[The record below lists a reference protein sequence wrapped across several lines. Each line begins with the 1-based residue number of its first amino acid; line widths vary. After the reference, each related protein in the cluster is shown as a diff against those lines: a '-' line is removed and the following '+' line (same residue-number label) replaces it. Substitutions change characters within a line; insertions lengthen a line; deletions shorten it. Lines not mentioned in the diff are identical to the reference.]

1 MKLKKF
7 MIILLSF
14 TMLMPTYAA
23 YAETINMDVSSPV
36 SDVDVEEIDN
46 SQINQNDTE
55 EIENK
60 EDTGTSK
67 DDNSVD
73 RSDEKTDEN
82 KEANADKDKKSI
94 FTISCNGDGYIS
106 VEYKG
111 KDGKDNDNFPVTV
124 DEKSEYKVKV
134 DEGDVY
140 EVRTYKSDLMDVNVD
155 YDGLKVLKKKNAG
168 INQIDILFK
177 VGNGDAKFSA
187 DFKGNFENFA
197 ADEPTFFAAR
207 AAAKVANTKTINI
220 KMGTTYWGYAADG
233 SNPGPNMYGKF
244 TSNTSGVYN
253 GAVYC
258 AEHDRAPTTGKRT
271 GTVFTSTRIR
281 KILYYG
287 YRGVKPW
294 SGFKTYKKY
303 YIKNGSG
310 KALDA
315 CGIVITGQALSNAY
329 NKLGGKG
336 TKTNRAGV
344 SAFLKY
350 IDSKPDPG
358 ASWTVYRVKTGGS
371 TQDMMFGVYTP
382 NGQLTMTKQVASNHN
397 IVSECPK
404 MYSLAGAEY
413 TVYKNDGTTK
423 VGILT
428 TTADGKAN
436 TLSLPVGT
444 YKVKETKVPNG
455 FALDKTTYTVK
466 VESGKTASFVSKEE
480 PLFDPVRIVLEKT
493 ATGDSYINKAD
504 MSDAEFEVAYYDT
517 LSKSD
522 AERIKP
528 TRIWK
533 LKTIEGKGSLSGKY
547 VSSFDNDFILEG
559 SDELFLDEDGD
570 PVLPRGIVTIRESKA
585 PTGYKIDPKV
595 YYLTV
600 ENDKDNTH
608 MSYNF
613 GNTPEQPNTPLHP
626 SIATNA
632 IDVATGDRVGT
643 NGKDVVIEDT
653 VSYKEL
659 EKDHEYTVKGI
670 LMDKE
675 TEQPIL
681 VDGRQ
686 VTAEKTFVADSDN
699 DGNLGNGAEGDV
711 TLEYNFSSLDLGGK
725 TAVCYASLFYEDE
738 EIANHN
744 DINAEEQ
751 SIHFPELQTQAKDQ
765 DTDSNLGITK
775 EEEVIIDTVS
785 YDNLIVGKTYT
796 ISGVLMDKDTEKPLL
811 KKDGT
816 EYTAETTFTAE
827 ETSGSVELTFVVDS
841 SDLRGKTTVVFEDMY
856 HNDKKVGTHSDIT
869 DEGQSIHYPDAHTNA
884 DIVEVGKDVGEI
896 LQIKDIFSYENL
908 VAGKEYK
915 VSGLLMCKETGKP
928 LLVDGK
934 EVTAEKT
941 FVPEKT
947 SGSVDVIFNV
957 PAEAL
962 IRSDE
967 GSSTVVFE
975 NLYLGDE
982 LVLSHEDIDDVD
994 QTVSV
999 GVMTVEYD
1007 DKTDGNPTGSN
1018 PATGDHSML
1027 MMYILILAASGLTI
1041 ASILKRRKEEE

>member
-82 KEANADKDKKSI
+82 KESEKNVKSDNDKNEKDESGQVIFSVKGDGTYTVNIKGDDSSHKVSKDKPFKTNADVGTVFVVVSELKDSKTGSEYH
-94 FTISCNGDGYIS
+94 D
-106 VEYKG
+106 VEAAEGFKATSKLE
-111 KDGKDNDNFPVTV
+111 KDVIKMELEKTA
-124 DEKSEYKVKV
+124 EKSSLELAYTEKESMPV
-134 DEGDVY
+134 
-140 EVRTYKSDLMDVNVD
+140 
-155 YDGLKVLKKKNAG
+155 
-168 INQIDILFK
+168 
-177 VGNGDAKFSA
+177 FSL
-187 DFKGNFENFA
+187 
-197 ADEPTFFAAR
+197 FAAR
-207 AAAKVANTKTINI
+207 ASTLKVTIGKSVSFSYGGYLSYDQIKKVQGRLAFCMNPNKGIPTRVKSGTKLNNNTIL
-220 KMGTTYWGYAADG
+220 
-233 SNPGPNMYGKF
+233 
-244 TSNTSGVYN
+244 
-253 GAVYC
+253 
-258 AEHDRAPTTGKRT
+258 
-271 GTVFTSTRIR
+271 

-287 YRGVKPW
+287 WNGPKQW
-294 SGFKTYKKY
+294 SGFKTQAQG
-303 YIKNGSG
+303 YI
-310 KALDA
+310 
-315 CGIVITGQALSNAY
+315 ITSRTAAY
-329 NKLGGKG
+329 KLGTCEKYGYMTKFLNYINRQPVPKG
-336 TKTNRAGV
+336 YYVMRYNPTSSSNQPV
-344 SAFLKY
+344 CVL
-350 IDSKPDPG
+350 
-358 ASWTVYRVKTGGS
+358 VKESSGS
-371 TQDMMFGVYTP
+371 
-382 NGQLTMTKQVASNHN
+382 LTMTKQVASNQN

-413 TVYKNDGTTK
+413 TVYKNNGTTK
-423 VGILT
+423 VGTLI

-444 YKVKETKVPNG
+444 YKVKETKAPNG
-455 FALDKTTYTVK
+455 FAMDNKTYTVN
-466 VESGKTASFVSKEE
+466 VTSNKTATFTSKEV
-480 PLFDPVRIVLEKT
+480 PLFDPVTIFLEKI
-493 ATGDSYINKAD
+493 AADGKGSYVNKNAD
-504 MSDAEFEVAYYDT
+504 MSGAEFTVNYYDSFSEDIT
-517 LSKSD
+517 NISPK
-522 AERIKP
+522 RTWKVTTKKHP
-528 TRIWK
+528 TGNYVAMLREEYK
-533 LKTIEGKGSLSGKY
+533 LP
-547 VSSFDNDFILEG
+547 D
-559 SDELFLDEDGD
+559 SDEFFKNETGRE
-570 PVLPRGIVTIRESKA
+570 VIPRGQITIQETKA
-585 PTGYKIDPKV
+585 PHGYKVDPKV
-595 YYLTV
+595 YKYKI
-600 ENDKDNTH
+600 EKDSTDQLVKL
-608 MSYNF
+608 NF

-626 SIATNA
+626 SITTNA
-632 IDVATGDRVGT
+632 IDVATGDKVGT
-643 NGKDVVIEDT
+643 NDKDVVIEDT

-675 TEQPIL
+675 TEQPLL
-681 VDGRQ
+681 VDGKEI
-686 VTAEKTFVADSDN
+686 TAEKTFVADTDN

-827 ETSGSVELTFVVDS
+827 ETSGSVALTFVVDS

-869 DEGQSIHYPDAHTNA
+869 DEGQSVHYPDAHTNA

>member
-197 ADEPTFFAAR
+197 ADEPAFFAAR
-207 AAAKVANTKTINI
+207 AVAKAANTKTINI

-244 TSNTSGVYN
+244 TSKTSGVYN

-271 GTVFTSTRIR
+271 GTVFTNTRIR

-287 YRGVKPW
+287 YRGVEPW

-397 IVSECPK
+397 IVSECPE
-404 MYSLAGAEY
+404 MYTLAGAEY
-413 TVYKNDGTTK
+413 TVKNSSGK
-423 VGILT
+423 VVGILT
-428 TTADGKAN
+428 TKVDGSSNKL
-436 TLSLPVGT
+436 TLPVGT
-444 YKVKETKVPNG
+444 YTVKETKAPNG
-455 FALDKTTYTVK
+455 FAMDNKTYTVN
-466 VESGKTASFVSKEE
+466 VTSNKTATFTSKEV
-480 PLFDPVRIVLEKT
+480 PLFDPVTIFLEKI
-493 ATGDSYINKAD
+493 AEDGKGSYVNKNAD
-504 MSDAEFEVAYYDT
+504 MSGAEFTVNYYDSFSEDIT
-517 LSKSD
+517 NISPK
-522 AERIKP
+522 RTWKVTTKKHP
-528 TRIWK
+528 TGNYVAMLREEYK
-533 LKTIEGKGSLSGKY
+533 LP
-547 VSSFDNDFILEG
+547 D
-559 SDELFLDEDGD
+559 SDEFFKNETGRE
-570 PVLPRGIVTIRESKA
+570 VIPRGQITIQETKA
-585 PTGYKIDPKV
+585 PHGYKVDPKV
-595 YYLTV
+595 YKYKI
-600 ENDKDNTH
+600 EKD
-608 MSYNF
+608 SADQLVKLNF
-613 GNTPEQPNTPLHP
+613 GNTPEQPNSPLHP

-725 TAVCYASLFYEDE
+725 TVVCYASIYYEDE

-785 YDNLIVGKTYT
+785 YDNLIIGKTYT

-1007 DKTDGNPTGSN
+1007 DKTDGNPAGSN